1 MLQIGIS
8 KAFRVE
14 SKFQEGK
21 LGPHPANEHINRK
34 ALKITGVRDFL
45 IIHSLFLLYKIS
57 LFKSFF
63 TDAGRVP
70 VTEEWRN
77 TPDPKLI
84 FERKD
89 DGRLRFCKYELV
101 YKPDRAHYCRQLS
114 RNVLRMDHYC
124 PWFGNCIGY
133 FNYKFFFLALL
144 YGCASLAYMMFSQI
158 NTLSNIWS
166 DTNVTFGHL
175 YLVSLGICF
184 SAVLLIIV
192 VPFFLFHA
200 YITSRNETTIEF
212 CEKRSK
218 EKVSSSQTTQP
229 RSVQSS
235 DSIAPHHQ
243 NFTYDQGIYKNIQS
257 VFGENPLFW
266 LVPVGMPPS
275 DGLFFPV
282 KKINGEL

>member
-1 MLQIGIS
+1 
-8 KAFRVE
+8 
-14 SKFQEGK
+14 
-21 LGPHPANEHINRK
+21 
-34 ALKITGVRDFL
+34 
-45 IIHSLFLLYKIS
+45 LFTLYKIS

-101 YKPDRAHYCRQLS
+101 YKPDRAHYCRQLN

-144 YGCASLAYMMFSQI
+144 YGCASLTYMMFSQI

-166 DTNVTFGHL
+166 DKNVTFGHL

-218 EKVSSSQTTQP
+218 EKVSFYFILIISLLLCIIIRDLHMIKEYIKTSKVYLVKIRFYGLFQSVCHHQMGFSSQ
-229 RSVQSS
+229 
-235 DSIAPHHQ
+235 
-243 NFTYDQGIYKNIQS
+243 
-257 VFGENPLFW
+257 
-266 LVPVGMPPS
+266 
-275 DGLFFPV
+275 
-282 KKINGEL
+282 

>member
-1 MLQIGIS
+1 MSTANPLTHQFHLLPLLQIGIS
-8 KAFRVE
+8 KSFRVE
-14 SKFQEGK
+14 SKFQEG
-21 LGPHPANEHINRK
+21 L
-34 ALKITGVRDFL
+34 RDFV
-45 IIHSLFLLYKIS
+45 IINSLFILYKIS

-77 TPDPKLI
+77 SPDPKLI

-101 YKPDRAHYCRQLS
+101 YKPDRAHYCRQLN

-158 NTLSNIWS
+158 STLANIWS

-184 SAVLLIIV
+184 CAVLLAIV

-218 EKVSSSQTTQP
+218 EKVSFPGHVKFDPVLTC
-229 RSVQSS
+229 
-235 DSIAPHHQ
+235 PHSMQ

-257 VFGENPLFW
+257 VFGENPLLW
-266 LVPVGMPPS
+266 LLPVGLPPS
-275 DGLFFPV
+275 DGLFFPI
-282 KKINGEL
+282 KKIGEV

>member
-1 MLQIGIS
+1 MEEKISITKYLPFIFVLFLTAILYFIYFAFHLLPLLQIGIS

-14 SKFQEGK
+14 SKFQEG
-21 LGPHPANEHINRK
+21 
-34 ALKITGVRDFL
+34 VRDF
-45 IIHSLFLLYKIS
+45 IIINFLFALYKIS

-101 YKPDRAHYCRQLS
+101 YKPDRAHYCRQLN

-144 YGCASLAYMMFSQI
+144 YGCASLTYMMFSQI

-166 DTNVTFGHL
+166 DKNVTFGHL

-218 EKVSSSQTTQP
+218 EKG
-229 RSVQSS
+229 
-235 DSIAPHHQ
+235 
-243 NFTYDQGIYKNIQS
+243 FTYDQGIYKNIQS
-257 VFGENPLFW
+257 VFGENPFLW
-266 LVPVGMPPS
+266 LVPVGLPPS
-275 DGLFFPV
+275 DGLFFPI
-282 KKINGEL
+282 KKIEKEV

>member
-1 MLQIGIS
+1 MEEKISITKYLPFIFHLLPLLQIGIS

-14 SKFQEGK
+14 SKFQEG
-21 LGPHPANEHINRK
+21 I
-34 ALKITGVRDFL
+34 RDFI
-45 IIHSLFLLYKIS
+45 IIHSLFILYKIS

-101 YKPDRAHYCRQLS
+101 YKPDRAHYCRQLN

-144 YGCASLAYMMFSQI
+144 YGCASLIYMMLSQI
-158 NTLSNIWS
+158 NTLSNIWN

-175 YLVSLGICF
+175 YLISLGICF
-184 SAVLLIIV
+184 SAVLIIIV

-218 EKVSSSQTTQP
+218 EKVSIKLSSIKIQP
-229 RSVQSS
+229 LPTFYSTYFQG
-235 DSIAPHHQ
+235 
-243 NFTYDQGIYKNIQS
+243 FTYDQGIYKNIQS
-257 VFGENPLFW
+257 VFGENPLLW
-266 LVPVGMPPS
+266 LVPVGLPPS

-282 KKINGEL
+282 KKIDKEV